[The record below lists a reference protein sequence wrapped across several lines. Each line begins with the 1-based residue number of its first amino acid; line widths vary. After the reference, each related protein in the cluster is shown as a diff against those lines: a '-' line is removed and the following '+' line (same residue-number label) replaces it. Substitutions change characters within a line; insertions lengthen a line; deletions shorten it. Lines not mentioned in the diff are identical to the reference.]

1 MSSSFEGSEIFQA
14 SPEEILNLINNF
26 EAYKEFLPGCIEST
40 RMPSFEDDLVKGR
53 LVFSLMNNTYSF
65 ESINKTN
72 GFDVYISQLKGPFK
86 DFSAIWSLESI
97 DSKNTNVLTFKQ
109 SDHFINI
116 LGSNGLKIRFNK
128 KNRSEHIDY
137 TPFQLQGNI

>member
-40 RMPSFEDDLVKGR
+40 RMPSSEDDLVKGR

-72 GFDVYISQLKGPFK
+72 GFDVCISQLKGPFK

-97 DSKNTNVLTFKQ
+97 DSKNTKVKFLTKFQ
-109 SDHFINI
+109 LPFF
-116 LGSNGLKIRFNK
+116 LKIFAK
-128 KNRSEHIDY
+128 HSLIEKIGTKFMKAFEK
-137 TPFQLQGNI
+137 QLTEGNL